1 MWWDYIF
8 GWNECGLFWLKK
20 NTIWCN
26 PENFASVQTWQSN
39 LDWLDESAKWASDH
53 HCSGLQC
60 KIIKLAQSQINK
72 VGPIIINEM
81 KLQDWSELVWFSS
94 LPFSSVEMSPLQR
107 GSSSCLSGVKAWT
120 QSMSMASWYQNMPSR
135 ILLICQIKSETSI
148 AQAAV
153 RWSEPIKSKC
163 QARLI
168 DAIKLVQ
175 SQTIKVGPISK

>member
-60 KIIKLAQSQINK
+60 KITKLAQSQINK
-72 VGPIIINEM
+72 VGPMII
-81 KLQDWSELVWFSS
+81 KLQWQLKWNWSELV
-94 LPFSSVEMSPLQR
+94 LICRDVTATER
-107 GSSSCLSGVKAWT
+107 VGEVKAWT
-120 QSMSMASWYQNMPSR
+120 QSVKLISIYIQQKIIDLSDQIRNKYYTSSCQMIRTNKVKMSG
-135 ILLICQIKSETSI
+135 ETDW
-148 AQAAV
+148 
-153 RWSEPIKSKC
+153 RN
-163 QARLI
+163 
-168 DAIKLVQ
+168 
-175 SQTIKVGPISK
+175 KVGPILDY